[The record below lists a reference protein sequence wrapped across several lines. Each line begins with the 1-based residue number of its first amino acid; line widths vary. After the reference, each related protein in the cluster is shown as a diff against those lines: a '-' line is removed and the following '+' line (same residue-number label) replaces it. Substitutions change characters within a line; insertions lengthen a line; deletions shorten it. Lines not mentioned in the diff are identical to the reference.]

1 MIKFRNLSKK
11 AIAFLVAITVIL
23 STVIVGL
30 AVGANSVDVWD
41 GSYADSYA
49 GGSGTKDDPYLIATP
64 EQLARM
70 IGYDVLTNYSGNIEN
85 GSANKYYKLTADI
98 YLNDVTKANWQ
109 EGSKL
114 NYWYDATSSRFCGSF
129 DGDGYTVYGL
139 CFADGATA
147 AGLIPVMDSWSA
159 DRYVKNVTVSHSY
172 MVGKFAGGIVGRAYG
187 GNSKTIFLENCYVD
201 NTVVVEATSGDV
213 APYAGSFVG
222 YSTTGA
228 ATKFDLKNC
237 ASLATKSDGTA
248 LNYAICGVN
257 FGWYGELYYTVTNT
271 FAHASKWHALTTK
284 GSATDSYLVTDLKT
298 IKGESAKTNMPDL
311 KWDEIWFTTST
322 YPNYTGEDDTEIG
335 GGEGGGNT
343 PEVDPDVIDGPIWDG
358 TVAENYAGGSGTKDD
373 PYQIANGAQLAKF
386 TTTNRSAGTYAILTN
401 DIYLND
407 ATKAN
412 WKETAK
418 QWPQAKGGSDY
429 FKGNLDGDGH
439 MIYGMYI
446 NSTTANSGLVAMS
459 GEAVF
464 QNIIFR
470 KCSVTTTTTHPAIVV
485 GRADPYGTSNITFKK
500 IYIDETCEVTSSYS
514 GSSNQGVGAFVGV
527 SSGNLVIEKC
537 AVLGKMTNTS
547 TGINAAFVGNVW
559 NGAKVNISGSF
570 TTTSNKY
577 VAKFSGTGTE
587 ITVSNSYGTLTET
600 GVTVLT
606 TAKMKGSAAKT
617 NMPNLDWITA
627 FAVDS
632 EGGFPKMLFVEGF
645 GGNDGEVWSG
655 LVATKFTGGSGTEAD
670 PYLVSNGEQ
679 LAFAVSGAA
688 GSGKYYKLV
697 DNVKLNDTTKEN
709 WKASA
714 QNWVT
719 YGDRFSGTI
728 DGDGY
733 AIDGLFYNGDNN
745 CAAFIRL
752 ATNLTVKNIKFTNA
766 SITTGGYGAA
776 VILGSANGSANFS
789 KVYVDETCEITS
801 TYSATND
808 KGAAGFVG
816 YGSAPVTV
824 DSSAFL
830 GSVTAPAYAGAFIGN
845 YWGTNPTIT
854 NSFSSF
860 EGRLS
865 GKYPMSTNS
874 ANNYG
879 AGTVAENGVTLI
891 TAEEMKGAAAK
902 ANMPNLD
909 WKYVWQLSAEGKYPT
924 VNLGGFNG
932 IEGEP
937 WEGIIAGKYAG
948 GKGTKEDPYLIN
960 TAEQLAKLVKDKATA
975 GKFYKITADIIVND
989 TTKENWKENA
999 KQWYCYNAGAEFSD
1013 FYFQGT
1019 LDGNGKTIKGLYVNG
1034 SSIYVGLFGGV
1045 KGAVIKNVII
1055 SDSHFE
1061 SSYTGEYGGVSAFMG
1076 NTVGAVKFEKC
1087 VITETVTLKG
1097 VRASGFAS
1105 YGGANGG
1112 TVEIDTC
1119 ASYANI
1125 SGIQYT
1131 GAFLADVW
1139 GATIRINNSIG
1150 LVHFS
1155 PRRSFTGSANYGL
1168 VADDYGTTVLTEAQ
1182 MKGEAAKKNMP
1193 LLNWDRSWKTT
1204 SGYPILE
1211 VGDYEGKPGQ
1221 AWSGKLAS
1229 KYAGGSG
1236 TKEDPYLISTPEQLA
1251 MLVANVTETNG
1262 EYYKLTHDIYINNI
1276 KKANWEKNAK
1286 QWFWVSTARF
1296 GAFTGHFDGNGHIIY
1311 GLYLNLKQTESVV
1324 YTGLFPT
1331 VYASSTIKNLGFSG
1345 TSITVETPIDSE
1357 SYAGNLTA
1365 MMILKKSEAETTPD
1379 DLAVVSQVFGDRT
1392 CHVNSKYA
1400 GGIIGGGAYVPHM
1413 DNCYYVGKVSGERI
1427 AAIIGNTWTAYKGA
1441 VIENCYS
1448 ATDDELLL
1456 VGGRASVENSSSPI
1470 AYKNNYSNA
1479 NGLASFVSKIG
1490 LLMMRGDKAKTNM
1503 PTLDFDK
1510 IWYALPNGT
1519 PVLRQFGKTDKY
1531 SNINTPDPIEVSFV
1545 TNGGTACESIYG
1557 NPEDPMKL
1565 PIPTREGYKFAGW
1578 HVYKELDFQYP
1589 SETFPYFDT
1598 ILYAKWTAT
1607 GVIVDFEDY
1616 ANSIYDYGEDYEYY
1630 KPGVIGYDAKYVKSG
1645 LAAIH
1650 RKGETSDD
1658 QDFLIN
1664 YEDMLE
1670 IGKTYKLSFWV
1681 TTDKADTKATLS
1693 LVHEEFPDVFD
1704 NDLGVQE
1711 IKVLEGTK
1719 DGEWQLVE
1727 ATFVA
1732 KTKWVAIRTSGNASL
1747 YFEDVMM
1754 IPTDEKVDVPVET
1767 HETSNSLT
1775 IILIVVGAIVLIA
1788 GAIAVIIVIK
1798 KKKA

>member
-1 MIKFRNLSKK
+1 MKKFRNLSKK
-11 AIAFLVAITVIL
+11 AVAFLIAIMVVLSSIVVSFAVI
-23 STVIVGL
+23 T
-30 AVGANSVDVWD
+30 ANNIDVWD
-41 GSYADSYA
+41 GTVANAYES
-49 GGSGTKDDPYLIATP
+49 GSGTQADPYLIATP

-85 GSANKYYKLTADI
+85 GSVNKYYKLTADI
-98 YLNDVTKANWQ
+98 YLNDVSKANWY
-109 EGSKL
+109 EGAKV
-114 NYWYDATSSRFCGSF
+114 NYWYDAASSRFCGNF
-129 DGDGYTVYGL
+129 DGDGHTVYGL

-147 AGLIPVMDSWSA
+147 AGLIPVLDSWSA
-159 DRYVKNVTVSHSY
+159 DRYVKNVTISHSY
-172 MVGKFAGGIVGRAYG
+172 MVGKYAGGIVGRAYG
-187 GNSKTIFLENCYVD
+187 GNYKTMFFENCYVD
-201 NTVVVEATSGDV
+201 DTVVIDATTGGTV
-213 APYAGSFVG
+213 PYAGGFVG
-222 YSTTGA
+222 FSTTGA

-237 ASLATKSDGTA
+237 AALATKADGTA

-257 FGWYGELYYTVTNT
+257 FDWYGELYYTVTNT
-271 FAHASKWHALTTK
+271 FAHASKWHGLTTK

-298 IKGESAKTNMPDL
+298 IVGEAAKTAMPDL

-322 YPNYTGEDDTEIG
+322 YPNYTGNDDAEIG
-335 GGEGGGNT
+335 GGEGGGNA
-343 PEVDPDVIDGPIWDG
+343 PEDTDVIDGPIWNG
-358 TVAENYAGGSGTKDD
+358 TVAEKYAGGSGTKDD

-386 TTTNRSAGTYAILTN
+386 TTTNRSASTYAILTN

-407 ATKAN
+407 ASKAN

-418 QWPQAKGGSDY
+418 QWPQAKSGSDY

-439 MIYGMYI
+439 MIYGLYI

-464 QNIIFR
+464 QNIVFR
-470 KCSVTTTTTHPAIVV
+470 KCSVNTKEARAAIIV
-485 GRADPYGTSNITFKK
+485 GRADPYGTTNITFKK
-500 IYIDETCEVTSSYS
+500 IYVDETCEVLSNYG
-514 GSSNQGVGAFVGV
+514 GSSGQGVAAFAAV
-527 SSGNLVIEKC
+527 SSGNIVVEKC
-537 AVLGKMTNTS
+537 AVLAKINNS
-547 TGINAAFVGNVW
+547 ATGIQGAYIGQMW
-559 NGAKVNISGSF
+559 NGAKAKISGSF
-570 TTTSNKY
+570 TTKSLKCCGKVIDN
-577 VAKFSGTGTE
+577 GTE
-587 ITVSNSYGTLTET
+587 VTATNCYGTQEEA

-606 TAKMKGSAAKT
+606 AAKMKGSAAKT

-655 LVATKFTGGSGTEAD
+655 LVATKFTGGSGTDAD

-697 DNVKLNDTTKEN
+697 DNIKLNDTTKEN
-709 WKASA
+709 WKATA

-719 YGDRFSGTI
+719 YSDRFSGTI

-733 AIDGLFYNGDNN
+733 TIDGLFYNGSNN
-745 CAAFIRL
+745 CAALIRL
-752 ATNLTVKNIKFTNA
+752 ATNVTVKNLKFTNA
-766 SITTGGYGAA
+766 SMTSTGYGTA

-816 YGSAPVTV
+816 YGSAPVTI
-824 DSSAFL
+824 DNSAFL
-830 GSVTAPAYAGAFIGN
+830 GKVTAPAYAGAFVGN

-891 TAEEMKGAAAK
+891 TVEEMKGAAAK
-902 ANMPNLD
+902 TNMPNLD

-924 VNLGGFNG
+924 INAGGFNG

-937 WEGIIAGKYAG
+937 WEGVVAGKYAG

-989 TTKENWKENA
+989 TTKANWKETA
-999 KQWYCYNAGAEFSD
+999 KQWYGYNAGAD
-1013 FYFQGT
+1013 FADIYFQGT
-1019 LDGNGKTIKGLYVNG
+1019 LDGNGKKISGLYYNG
-1034 SSIYVGLFGGV
+1034 TDYYVGLFAAV
-1045 KGAVIKNVII
+1045 KGGAVIKNVII
-1055 SDSHFE
+1055 TDSHFE
-1061 SSYTGEYGGVSAFMG
+1061 SSSTAGTISAFTG
-1076 NTVGAVKFEKC
+1076 YVGGSVKYEKC
-1087 VITETVTLKG
+1087 IVTESVTVKG
-1097 VRASGFAS
+1097 GHASGYAS
-1105 YGGANGG
+1105 YGGAGGG
-1112 TVEIDTC
+1112 TAEVETC

-1125 SGIQYT
+1125 EGAAYS
-1131 GAFLADVW
+1131 GAFFADIW
-1139 GATIRINNSIG
+1139 SATLRISNSIG
-1150 LVHFS
+1150 LIHFS
-1155 PRRSFTGSANYGL
+1155 PRRAFTGSGNYGL
-1168 VADDYGTTVLTEAQ
+1168 VADDYGTNVLNENQ

-1204 SGYPILE
+1204 SGYPTLE

-1229 KYAGGSG
+1229 KYAGGKG
-1236 TKEDPYLISTPEQLA
+1236 TKEAPYLIATPEQLA

-1262 EYYKLTHDIYINNI
+1262 EYYKLTHDIYINDI
-1276 KKANWEKNAK
+1276 RKANWEKNAK

-1296 GAFTGHFDGNGHIIY
+1296 GAFTGHFDGNGHMIY

-1324 YTGLFPT
+1324 YSGLFPT
-1331 VYASSTIKNLGFSG
+1331 VYAGSTIKNLGFSG

-1357 SYAGNLTA
+1357 SYVGSLTA
-1365 MMILKKSEAETTPD
+1365 MMILKKSEAETTPA
-1379 DLAVVSQVFGDRT
+1379 DLATVSQVFGDRT
-1392 CHVNSKYA
+1392 CHVNAKYA

-1470 AYKNNYSNA
+1470 TYKNNYSNA

-1490 LLMMRGDKAKTNM
+1490 LLMMRGDKAKNNM
-1503 PTLDFDK
+1503 PTLDFNK

-1531 SNINTPDPIEVSFV
+1531 SNTTTPDPIKVSFV

-1565 PIPTREGYKFAGW
+1565 PTPTREGYKFAGW
-1578 HVYKELDFQYP
+1578 HVYKELDFLYP

-1598 ILYAKWTAT
+1598 ILYANWTAT

-1616 ANSIYDYGEDYEYY
+1616 ADSIYDYGEDYEYY
-1630 KPGVIGYDAKYVKSG
+1630 KPGVAGYDANYVKSG
-1645 LAAIH
+1645 MASIH
-1650 RKGETSDD
+1650 RLGATSDE
-1658 QDFLIN
+1658 QDFLLN

-1681 TTDKADTKATLS
+1681 TTDKANTKATLS

-1711 IKVLEGTK
+1711 IKVLEGMK
-1719 DGEWQLVE
+1719 AGEWQLVE
-1727 ATFVA
+1727 VNFVA
-1732 KTKWVAIRTSGNASL
+1732 KTKWLAIRTSGNASL
-1747 YFEDVMM
+1747 FFDDAMM
-1754 IPTDEKVDVPVET
+1754 IPTDEKVDMPIEKEPFNFVPVV
-1767 HETSNSLT
+1767 
-1775 IILIVVGAIVLIA
+1775 IIAAVVIVLIA
-1788 GAIAVIIVIK
+1788 GAIIGIIVIK